1 MPVSNRRN
9 INKLLDT
16 LEKQQDDLHSLTYH
30 STDINRQMFSKV
42 NDDLTTSIKN
52 AIESD
57 KDYMDLSNTT
67 KLYEKVFKKMGT
79 NGKKESPFFANDSN
93 ENADNFTTLF
103 QDPQLMGTLMETY
116 ANTRWIKVLDD
127 EIDMC
132 LKYMPKLQT
141 ALNLKRDNVLC
152 ADSFNK
158 TFISTSP
165 TNKLGEDEDV
175 KYSSN
180 AKRIMK
186 NYDFEK
192 KCEDWYDD
200 ASKYGETF
208 VYVVPYKKAFQQ
220 LLARKQNTQY
230 SARLESVILENGK
243 LSDDYIDNFFKSQNT
258 SIKTNG
264 HCEDGVIKLTMN
276 RTGLLED
283 AIVGVKNALE
293 KLNNNPLCSS
303 VYEQVLFEAGRD
315 TKYKEYKLD
324 RTIDDV
330 LSYEDEDSTAMD
342 GLVGAKKAE
351 TNAKIN
357 TPGCVVKTIDRY
369 RIIPLYIED
378 ICLGYYYINFSID
391 NLQDVNSSAISDG
404 YNSMTSMFN
413 NANQRDIEETGDNM
427 LKYISGKISENID
440 SAFINANQDLREEIY
455 MMLKYNDKFNRAANS
470 VDVNVTYIPP
480 EDIVHIRF
488 NEDSKT
494 HRGRSDLW
502 YGLIAAKMW
511 IMLNST
517 SVIGNVTRGSD
528 RRVYYVKTMVET
540 NVAKTLLNVIS
551 QIKKGNFGIRQMES
565 INNILQIAG
574 RFNDMVIPV
583 GPSGD
588 SPVTFDIMQGQQFD
602 LPVDLMNSLEDSA
615 IGSVMPL
622 EIVNSAYNMDFAIR
636 YTMTNNRML
645 RDALKRQGEVSKYFS
660 KIFTKI
666 YNCEYE
672 ENLDIEVKLPLPA
685 FLMIT
690 QGSQLIQSATQ
701 YIDGIAEV
709 EMAGKDD
716 NDRAM
721 FKQIMLRRSLPGYI
735 DMEMIDAVK
744 KEMELKK
751 SIQKTESEIH
761 GDEDV

>member
-16 LEKQQDDLHSLTYH
+16 LEKQQADLHNITYH
-30 STDINRQMFSKV
+30 SSETNQQIFSKV
-42 NDDLTTSIKN
+42 STDLTTSIKN
-52 AIESD
+52 AIEGD
-57 KDYMDLSNTT
+57 KDYQDLSNTT
-67 KLYEKVFKKMGT
+67 KLYEKVFSKMNRGSRNT
-79 NGKKESPFFANDSN
+79 PFFSDDTKES
-93 ENADNFTTLF
+93 ADNFTAMF
-103 QDPQLMGTLMETY
+103 QDPQLMGNLMETY
-116 ANTRWIKVLDD
+116 ANTKWIKILDD

-158 TFISTSP
+158 TFISTAP
-165 TNKLGEDEDV
+165 ANKLGEEADV
-175 KYSSN
+175 KYAAN
-180 AKRIMK
+180 EKRLMK
-186 NYDFEK
+186 LYDFEK

-200 ASKYGETF
+200 ASRYGEVF
-208 VYVVPYKKAFQQ
+208 VYIVPYAKAFKQ
-220 LLARKQNTQY
+220 LLARKSNTQY
-230 SARLESVILENGK
+230 SPRLESMILENGK
-243 LSDDYIDNFFKSQNT
+243 LGEDYVDDFNKGKQK
-258 SIKTNG
+258 IKTSG
-264 HCEDGVIKLTMN
+264 YCEDGTIKLTMN

-283 AIVGVKNALE
+283 AINGVHTAIERLSK
-293 KLNNNPLCSS
+293 NPLCTSL
-303 VYEQVLFEAGRD
+303 YEEVLQEASGD
-315 TKYKEYKLD
+315 PKYKEYKLD

-330 LSYEDEDSTAMD
+330 LTYEDDDSTAMD
-342 GLVGAKKAE
+342 GLVGAKKSE
-351 TNAKIN
+351 LNAKIN
-357 TPGCVVKTIDRY
+357 TPGCVVKTLERS
-369 RIIPLYIED
+369 RVIPLYIED
-378 ICLGYYYINFSID
+378 ICLGYYYINFSVD
-391 NLQDVNSSAISDG
+391 NLKDANSSAISDG

-413 NANQRDIEETGDNM
+413 NTNQTDPDESGDMM

-455 MMLKYNDKFNRAANS
+455 MMLKYNDKFNRSANS
-470 VDVNVTYIPP
+470 IDVNVTYIPP
-480 EDIVHIRF
+480 EDIEHIRF
-488 NEDSKT
+488 NEDKKT
-494 HRGRSDLW
+494 HRGKSDLW

-511 IMLNST
+511 IMLNTT

-565 INNILQIAG
+565 INNILQVAG

-588 SPVTFDIMQGQQFD
+588 APVTFDIMQGQQFE

-615 IGSVMPL
+615 IGAVMPL
-622 EIVNSAYNMDFAIR
+622 EVVNSAYNMDFAIR

-645 RDALKRQGEVSKYFS
+645 RDALKRQSIISKNYS
-660 KIFTKI
+660 RIFTKI

-672 ENLDIEVKLPLPA
+672 ENLTIDVKLPMPA

-701 YIDGIAEV
+701 YIDGISEV
-709 EMAGKDD
+709 EMAGRSDE
-716 NDRAM
+716 DRAM
-721 FKQIMLRRSLPGYI
+721 FKQIMLRRSLPGYM
-735 DMEMIDAVK
+735 DMDMVDSVK
-744 KEMELKK
+744 KEMELVK
-751 SIQKTESEIH
+751 SIDKTESEINSS
-761 GDEDV
+761 DDV